1 MESILMKYLPPLAL
15 FLACAQVLFG
25 DSLILTMVPASGYAN
40 SGGTVEVALV
50 ALNPAAT
57 DARFAPPARL
67 AGKLIQGETTYA
79 VELVGGK
86 PESTVIHAG
95 AFARHTYTFKMP
107 FAASGLAY
115 LEVTDADATPI
126 RAVIV
131 AHASTGAPQAKA
143 QALTAGPAQSGSA
156 IASIDRS
163 FWNRFGAHEA
173 IYFVFGD
180 RDPAAK
186 FQLSFKYRLR
196 GFGTGDAAHAVRALQ
211 FGYTQR
217 SLWDITGNSSP
228 FYDTSYM
235 PSLFYESFE
244 PAPTGTGNPVTWLGY
259 QTGYQHESNGGADSA
274 SRSLNTL
281 FFRRGLMFGRADQWH
296 LIVSPRVAA
305 YIGGLSD
312 NPDLAEYRGYLEWMV
327 AIGKGSGPTL
337 TYTGRAGN
345 SANHFSSQFDLTIP
359 VRSQFLDFATY
370 LTLQYFNGYG
380 ESLRAYDEHSESL
393 RIGFSLVRLR

>member
-1 MESILMKYLPPLAL
+1 MKNLLRLAL
-15 FLACAQVLFG
+15 FVICVQVLFG
-25 DSLILTMVPASGYAN
+25 DSLLLTIVPAPGPVNPGDAV
-40 SGGTVEVALV
+40 TVALV
-50 ALNPAAT
+50 VLNPAAT
-57 DARFAPPARL
+57 DAPFAPFARL
-67 AGKLIQGETTYA
+67 SGKLIQGETTFA
-79 VELVGGK
+79 VDLIGER
-86 PESTVIHAG
+86 PESTVIRAG
-95 AFARHTYTFKMP
+95 AFARHTYTFTMP
-107 FAASGLAY
+107 LGVSGTVY
-115 LEVTDADATPI
+115 LEVADAGTTPI

-131 AHASTGAPQAKA
+131 ARATVGAVQAKVR
-143 QALTAGPAQSGSA
+143 ALTAGTVKSGPA
-156 IASIDRS
+156 IAAIDRS

-196 GFGTGDAAHAVRALQ
+196 GFGTGDSAHAFRALQ

-244 PAPTGTGNPVTWLGY
+244 PAPTGSNDRLTWLGY
-259 QTGYQHESNGGADSA
+259 QTGYQHESNGGADAA
-274 SRSLNTL
+274 SRSFNTL
-281 FFRRGLMFGRADQWH
+281 FFRRGLMLGGADQWH
-296 LIVSPRVAA
+296 LIVSPRISA

-312 NPDLAEYRGYLEWMV
+312 NPDLAAYRGYLEWMI
-327 AIGKGSGPTL
+327 ALGKGSGPTL
-337 TYTGRAGN
+337 SYTGRAGK

-359 VRSQFLDFATY
+359 VRNQFLDFATY
-370 LTLQYFNGYG
+370 ITLQYFNGYG
-380 ESLRAYDEHSESL
+380 ESLRAYDQHTESL

>member
-1 MESILMKYLPPLAL
+1 MKYLPPLAL
-15 FLACAQVLFG
+15 FLACAQVLLG
-25 DSLILTMVPASGYAN
+25 NSLILTIIPALGNAN

-50 ALNPAAT
+50 ALNSAAT
-57 DARFAPPARL
+57 DALFAPPARL
-67 AGKLIQGETTYA
+67 AGKLIQGDTTFV

-86 PESTVIHAG
+86 PESTVIRAG

-107 FAASGLAY
+107 LGVSGRVY
-115 LEVTDADATPI
+115 LEVADADVTPI
-126 RAVIV
+126 RTVIV
-131 AHASTGAPQAKA
+131 AHATTGAPQAKA
-143 QALTAGPAQSGSA
+143 QALTAGPVQSGPA

-173 IYFVFGD
+173 IYFVCGD

-196 GFGTGDAAHAVRALQ
+196 GFGTDDAVHDFRALQ

-235 PSLFYESFE
+235 PSLFYESYA
-244 PAPTGTGNPVTWLGY
+244 PAPSVSDGRLTWLGY
-259 QTGYQHESNGGADSA
+259 QTGYQHESNGGADIA
-274 SRSLNTL
+274 SRSFNTL
-281 FFRRGLMFGRADQWH
+281 FFRRGLMFGSADQWH
-296 LIVSPRVAA
+296 LILSPKISA

-337 TYTGRAGN
+337 TYTGRVGK

-370 LTLQYFNGYG
+370 LTLQYFSGYG
-380 ESLRAYDEHSESL
+380 ESLRAYDQHSESL